1 MNQPDLSAIIND
13 SEEDCLHHMKKLQ
26 VEEFED
32 IKSGFQIQFF
42 FDENPYFE
50 NDVLTKDFRFDLIG
64 NYSNILNVLSI
75 ICVS

>member
-50 NDVLTKDFRFDLIG
+50 NDLLTKDFHFDLIG
-64 NYSNILNVLSI
+64 KYSKLLNVSNTD
-75 ICVS
+75 CVF